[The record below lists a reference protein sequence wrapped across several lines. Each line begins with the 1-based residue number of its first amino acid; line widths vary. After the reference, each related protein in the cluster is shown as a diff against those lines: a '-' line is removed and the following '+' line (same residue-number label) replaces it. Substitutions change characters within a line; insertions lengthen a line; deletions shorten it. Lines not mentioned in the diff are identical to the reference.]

1 MIDDE
6 IAASSAFADWKILT
20 ENEEV
25 ALTRER
31 DDLEEDICDLETDID
46 IADDKL
52 SGLQTQQ
59 AA

>member
-31 DDLEEDICDLETDID
+31 DELEDTICDLETDID

-52 SGLQTQQ
+52 TGL
-59 AA
+59 

>member
-31 DDLEEDICDLETDID
+31 DDLDGAICDLETDIA
-46 IADDKL
+46 ICDDKL
-52 SGLQTQQ
+52 TGLQG
-59 AA
+59 